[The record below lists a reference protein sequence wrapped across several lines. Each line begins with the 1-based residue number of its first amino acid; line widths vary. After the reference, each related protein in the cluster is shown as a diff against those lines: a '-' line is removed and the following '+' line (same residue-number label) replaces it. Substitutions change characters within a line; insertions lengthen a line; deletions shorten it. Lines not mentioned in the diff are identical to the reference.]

1 MKGLIVTLV
10 GAAAVLLPVTAY
22 AEGKAVPKI
31 DFLTWPASKY
41 QHYYETS
48 NYIAES
54 WRELG
59 IPVELN
65 PQPFPAPMLGMW
77 FTEHRFD
84 VVMSVLSGSPARLDP
99 EFFGASQFWTA
110 NSAPG
115 GTNVGSFS
123 SPDIDELILEQRRLY
138 DVEARRKV
146 VYELQ
151 AAVQEEQPEG
161 LIASVVNTTAINTD
175 NVTLEGYENSPDGVR
190 SVWNLLRLKPKNG
203 QQAIKLGWTIDQ
215 ASWNPL
221 TFKTVEEAD
230 RLGLV
235 YDRLFVTGIDG
246 NPANWAAE
254 GMKVVDE
261 TTIEVTLKQGLTFSD
276 GKPVTTEDVRFSYQF
291 LKDNDAIYFKSALGT
306 LDTVTAEGNTIR
318 FKLKEPS
325 VQFVSAALSQVP
337 ILPKHVWETVTKDK
351 GVEKP
356 QDYKNVD
363 LVGSGP
369 YRLKHWKEGQEI
381 AFEHNP
387 AHFLKPPADLL
398 MIQFGSA
405 EVLAAS
411 LRKGEIDVSLQ
422 PLVPTVVEEFAED
435 GNLQLIQAQ
444 SNGYMSAR
452 YNLKNEFLANKAVRK
467 ALAHAIPYQAI
478 IDDVLAGDARPT
490 PSSIVPANSF
500 WTNPNLKV
508 PEYDLEKARAIL
520 KEAGFTWDDQGM
532 LRFPE

>member
-77 FTEHRFD
+77 FTEHKFD

-110 NSAPG
+110 SSAPG
-115 GTNVGSFS
+115 GMNVGSFS

-146 VYELQ
+146 IYELQ

-175 NVTLEGYENSPDGVR
+175 NVTLDGYENSPDGVR

-203 QQAIKLGWTIDQ
+203 QPSIKLGWTIDQ

-261 TTIEVTLKQGLTFSD
+261 TTIEVTLKQGLSFSD
-276 GKPVTTEDVRFSYQF
+276 GKPVTSEDVRFSYQF
-291 LKDNDAIYFKSALGT
+291 LK
-306 LDTVTAEGNTIR
+306 
-318 FKLKEPS
+318 
-325 VQFVSAALSQVP
+325 
-337 ILPKHVWETVTKDK
+337 
-351 GVEKP
+351 
-356 QDYKNVD
+356 
-363 LVGSGP
+363 
-369 YRLKHWKEGQEI
+369 
-381 AFEHNP
+381 
-387 AHFLKPPADLL
+387 
-398 MIQFGSA
+398 
-405 EVLAAS
+405 
-411 LRKGEIDVSLQ
+411 
-422 PLVPTVVEEFAED
+422 
-435 GNLQLIQAQ
+435 
-444 SNGYMSAR
+444 
-452 YNLKNEFLANKAVRK
+452 
-467 ALAHAIPYQAI
+467 
-478 IDDVLAGDARPT
+478 
-490 PSSIVPANSF
+490 
-500 WTNPNLKV
+500 
-508 PEYDLEKARAIL
+508 
-520 KEAGFTWDDQGM
+520 
-532 LRFPE
+532 